1 MPFQIVRNDLSK
13 MKVDAIVGAADPA
26 DGSGAGTGAVG
37 TASIRPSHDLPAAY
51 IIRTVGTAWKGGSSG
66 EEEILR
72 SCYRSALELA
82 SEHDLTSIAFPLLA
96 SDSYGFPEGV
106 ALRLLLPE
114 VEAFLEKHDTD
125 VYLVVPEE
133 RAFGLSGE
141 RYGDIDSYID
151 AHYVEKER
159 PGADMPVPGFFGA
172 APGFPTAPVLHAAKA
187 RPTAPVP
194 LTEQVKRSGGLLH
207 AWKPVSAARGAQ
219 PREEAERYSD
229 AEQCADIEP
238 LEDADPGAG
247 AEPLG
252 SVCASFSMARSLDD
266 CLLDLQKSFMEL
278 VFSYADAREMSD
290 VEVQKRANLDKRAFS
305 KLKCGNTRNPSKTT
319 ALALAVA
326 LRLNLDETKDLLAR
340 AGLALSPCSRQ
351 DLIVQYFIEHE
362 AYDIHEINIALFEHG
377 ETPLGSQ
384 AKE

>member
-13 MKVDAIVGAADPA
+13 MKVDAIVNAADPA
-26 DGSGAGTGAVG
+26 DGSGTGMGAAG
-37 TASIRPSHDLPAAY
+37 TASIRSSHDLPAAY
-51 IIRTVGTAWKGGSSG
+51 IIRTVGTEWKGGSCG

-72 SCYRSALELA
+72 SCYCAALKLA

-151 AHYVEKER
+151 AHYVEEER

-172 APGFPTAPVLHAAKA
+172 APGFPTAPVS
-187 RPTAPVP
+187 P
-194 LTEQVKRSGGLLH
+194 TEQVKRAGGLLH
-207 AWKPVSAARGAQ
+207 ARKPGSAARAAQ